1 MNPPKLTSLR
11 TLVCGLLCSTSIAF
25 ADPAPAPETVVFREG
40 ANPSISGDGSWLA
53 YECNSRKGLCLTD
66 TSTGA
71 TEVLVTVGGI
81 LQDVDISQDGM
92 VIAYWVRPGTKGS
105 EQLFVY
111 DRHTASTELVSV
123 NSDEVPGTK
132 PSNLTVSSLYSEP
145 RLSGNGRHVIFSS
158 YADNLVANDSNTY
171 EDVFIRD
178 REAGTTTR
186 LSVALN
192 GAQGNGDSGDWGDP
206 SMLSAD
212 GLTAI
217 FKSSAENLEPN
228 DIADNAS
235 PYNYRYD
242 DIYMVDTLTGSITRI
257 SEVAGS
263 SVGGDSWSAFPAM
276 SLDGKMA
283 VFLTGAENLHNG
295 PYSHSDLL
303 LYNRSSGSLTHV
315 NPPAFGAPQNVDMYS
330 KPALNY
336 DGSILY
342 FQSGADNLVVGDTP
356 FSDDVFAFQ
365 NGALQMIRPTLDGAP
380 ASVETP
386 DSNDIGDIMA
396 FGAPITVGGVYQ
408 YYGVGI
414 YKRGDFLAPVVSDF
428 SLIPD
433 GPVGQG
439 VLLEVTATVS
449 DVDRGNTDIQEAE
462 YSIDSGAWVSL
473 PTSDAVFDNETEQ
486 LHGYIDTSGLAFGTH
501 TLCIRAQDA
510 AGQMSI
516 ESCVDFEV
524 ALLGSANDF
533 LLYCYHTPLWPQPGD
548 TVEIRM
554 YTFDIPEI
562 DNLNVAYPV
571 DRAEIW
577 LNDRTAPAFTSSD
590 FQRPSV
596 LAHTSA
602 PLAEGNFFYG
612 CRAKLGNKS
621 AFTGWR
627 TVAVGSTGLN
637 KPIPVGYTGPS
648 SDRLDI
654 VFVADADSYSGASDP
669 TFLEDINK
677 TMRVGF
683 YGLPLY
689 NQYQHMYNFW
699 IASDTGTADRELLDD
714 GTEKKTVTKPTGW
727 DDNYAFAN
735 AGAIIHTDAFRDF
748 SGNGMFTFEPGQSR
762 TLRHESAHSLF
773 GLSDE
778 YCCNTGYYQQS
789 VLPNVYTTLNA
800 CEVDAPA
807 LGRVATDCR
816 SWVSDINDEMY
827 FSSEPEPNDLMNNN
841 TLPNAADIR
850 RIEWVF
856 DQCLSGK
863 C

>member
-283 VFLTGAENLHNG
+283 VF
-295 PYSHSDLL
+295 
-303 LYNRSSGSLTHV
+303 
-315 NPPAFGAPQNVDMYS
+315 
-330 KPALNY
+330 
-336 DGSILY
+336 
-342 FQSGADNLVVGDTP
+342 
-356 FSDDVFAFQ
+356 
-365 NGALQMIRPTLDGAP
+365 
-380 ASVETP
+380 
-386 DSNDIGDIMA
+386 
-396 FGAPITVGGVYQ
+396 
-408 YYGVGI
+408 
-414 YKRGDFLAPVVSDF
+414 
-428 SLIPD
+428 
-433 GPVGQG
+433 
-439 VLLEVTATVS
+439 
-449 DVDRGNTDIQEAE
+449 
-462 YSIDSGAWVSL
+462 
-473 PTSDAVFDNETEQ
+473 
-486 LHGYIDTSGLAFGTH
+486 
-501 TLCIRAQDA
+501 
-510 AGQMSI
+510 
-516 ESCVDFEV
+516 
-524 ALLGSANDF
+524 
-533 LLYCYHTPLWPQPGD
+533 
-548 TVEIRM
+548 
-554 YTFDIPEI
+554 
-562 DNLNVAYPV
+562 
-571 DRAEIW
+571 
-577 LNDRTAPAFTSSD
+577 
-590 FQRPSV
+590 
-596 LAHTSA
+596 
-602 PLAEGNFFYG
+602 
-612 CRAKLGNKS
+612 
-621 AFTGWR
+621 
-627 TVAVGSTGLN
+627 
-637 KPIPVGYTGPS
+637 
-648 SDRLDI
+648 
-654 VFVADADSYSGASDP
+654 
-669 TFLEDINK
+669 
-677 TMRVGF
+677 
-683 YGLPLY
+683 
-689 NQYQHMYNFW
+689 
-699 IASDTGTADRELLDD
+699 
-714 GTEKKTVTKPTGW
+714 
-727 DDNYAFAN
+727 
-735 AGAIIHTDAFRDF
+735 
-748 SGNGMFTFEPGQSR
+748 
-762 TLRHESAHSLF
+762 
-773 GLSDE
+773 
-778 YCCNTGYYQQS
+778 
-789 VLPNVYTTLNA
+789 
-800 CEVDAPA
+800 
-807 LGRVATDCR
+807 
-816 SWVSDINDEMY
+816 
-827 FSSEPEPNDLMNNN
+827 
-841 TLPNAADIR
+841 
-850 RIEWVF
+850 
-856 DQCLSGK
+856 
-863 C
+863 